1 VAFSPSLLALK
12 EFVGLIEGQPL
23 TVTGQIPLPA
33 DLVRNWR
40 KALDWRK
47 ASGQARAK
55 DVQLAAFI
63 EFAPGILMPQGTL
76 DLDVSASQGHFSGQL
91 AITNAVS
98 QPVPDVGVVRKIS
111 ARIKFEGKK
120 ASLEEAT
127 GLLGGVPIVVSGT
140 LDLGPREPATGLPY
154 FDVQAKSDGVP
165 LVRSAELILRA
176 GFQTKISNAKGGPPV
191 ISGNVKLQN
200 GYYLSDLRL
209 LVPAPSALAADRP
222 PYFSIEA
229 APFSEWRLD
238 LNVRG
243 DKFLKVNSP
252 FFDGVLSASFHLGGT
267 LRDPVA
273 LGDAKIVTG
282 QISFPFANL
291 NVSQGDVILTSA
303 DPYLP
308 QLLVAASGRAYTY
321 DLRMQVS
328 GPADHPLVEFSSTP
342 GLSSDQIL
350 GMLTTGEL
358 PINTG
363 SFTTEQRAGRIGL
376 FAGKN
381 VLSQLGLFPGGE
393 ERLTVGSGEGF
404 GELTF
409 PEEVLQTYSAEFQM
423 TRHWSLVGEYDPFG
437 VNLGLKWLFYS
448 K

>member
-1 VAFSPSLLALK
+1 
-12 EFVGLIEGQPL
+12 
-23 TVTGQIPLPA
+23 
-33 DLVRNWR
+33 
-40 KALDWRK
+40 
-47 ASGQARAK
+47 
-55 DVQLAAFI
+55 
-63 EFAPGILMPQGTL
+63 M
-76 DLDVSASQGHFSGQL
+76 
-91 AITNAVS
+91 
-98 QPVPDVGVVRKIS
+98 
-111 ARIKFEGKK
+111 
-120 ASLEEAT
+120 
-127 GLLGGVPIVVSGT
+127 
-140 LDLGPREPATGLPY
+140 
-154 FDVQAKSDGVP
+154 
-165 LVRSAELILRA
+165 
-176 GFQTKISNAKGGPPV
+176 
-191 ISGNVKLQN
+191 
-200 GYYLSDLRL
+200 
-209 LVPAPSALAADRP
+209 
-222 PYFSIEA
+222 
-229 APFSEWRLD
+229 
-238 LNVRG
+238 
-243 DKFLKVNSP
+243 
-252 FFDGVLSASFHLGGT
+252 
-267 LRDPVA
+267 
-273 LGDAKIVTG
+273 
-282 QISFPFANL
+282 
-291 NVSQGDVILTSA
+291 ILTSA